1 MTDKRPDPKP
11 VQLSL
16 FFRPTKNA
24 SWVARHLKTSAQTVA
39 RMIEAG
45 ELDGYKLR
53 DRGPWYIFLDSVDE
67 VLRRQATK
75 YRQEHRLPPAA
86 GGQK

>member
-1 MTDKRPDPKP
+1 MTDRRPDPKP

-16 FFRPTKNA
+16 FFRPTQNA
-24 SWVARHLKTSAQTVA
+24 TWVARHLKTSAQTIA
-39 RMIEAG
+39 RMIEQG
-45 ELDGYKLR
+45 ELDAYKLR

-67 VLRRQATK
+67 ILRRRAVK
-75 YRQEHRLPPAA
+75 YGQEHRLLPSN